1 MTGTRLKLCSP
12 SELRMRALTKEAT
25 KTKVCPKRTNR
36 HRHASH
42 ELNPD
47 FYHDRE
53 SISSTRSSPS
63 RLFRSSSVS
72 VVPIIGVSVVPIV
85 FPRIL
90 VRGSNPDGCPK
101 SRERGN
107 CMYFLN
113 SQVAAWGIII
123 SITDSLPQIKFTELP
138 IERIR
143 NLEIFGMMK

>member
-25 KTKVCPKRTNR
+25 KTKVSPKRTNR
-36 HRHASH
+36 HRYASR
-42 ELNPD
+42 ELNPH

-90 VRGSNPDGCPK
+90 VRGSNPNGCPK
-101 SRERGN
+101 SRGKRQLYI
-107 CMYFLN
+107 YFKF
-113 SQVAAWGIII
+113 SSG
-123 SITDSLPQIKFTELP
+123 SLGHHHKNDRFHTPNKIY
-138 IERIR
+138 RIANR
-143 NLEIFGMMK
+143 KN